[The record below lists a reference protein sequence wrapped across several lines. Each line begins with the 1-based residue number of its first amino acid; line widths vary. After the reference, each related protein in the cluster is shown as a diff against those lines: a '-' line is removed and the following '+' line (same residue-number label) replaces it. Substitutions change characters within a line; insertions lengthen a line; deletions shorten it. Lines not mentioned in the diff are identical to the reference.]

1 MVLKVCDITATQS
14 LNAVLLNVSKYVVAC
29 EVQGNLILII
39 QYPNGKNNYVALV
52 YTNHNINYLR
62 YQLLGGSLPA
72 YSGLYVC

>member
-39 QYPNGKNNYVALV
+39 QYPNGKN
-52 YTNHNINYLR
+52 
-62 YQLLGGSLPA
+62 
-72 YSGLYVC
+72 